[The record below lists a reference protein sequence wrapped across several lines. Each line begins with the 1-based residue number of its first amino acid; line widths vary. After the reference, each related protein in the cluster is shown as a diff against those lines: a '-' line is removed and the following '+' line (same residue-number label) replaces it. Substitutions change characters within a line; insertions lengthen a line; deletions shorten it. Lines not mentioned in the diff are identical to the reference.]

1 MTNSTVDAPVW
12 FVTGCSTGFGREFVR
27 AGLAHGFRVVATAR
41 DSKKLDTLVA
51 GHEDKAKAVALDVTK
66 PDQIARAVEEAERA
80 FGRIDVL
87 VNNAGYGYMA
97 AVEEG
102 EDAEIRAMFETN
114 VFGLAAMTRAVLPG
128 MRARRQGMIVNI
140 ASVGGIIG
148 FPGSGYYA
156 ATKFAVEGLSE
167 ALASEVAPLGI
178 RVLLVEPGPFRTD
191 WAGRSL
197 KQSPIFIS
205 DYEQTAGKRRRGMV
219 KYSGTQPGDPA
230 RAVEA
235 VITALQ
241 SPVPPQHLVL
251 GREGFENVERHL
263 KSELDQIELWREVSF
278 SADYPSA

>member
-1 MTNSTVDAPVW
+1 MT
-12 FVTGCSTGFGREFVR
+12 R
-27 AGLAHGFRVVATAR
+27 A
-41 DSKKLDTLVA
+41 
-51 GHEDKAKAVALDVTK
+51 
-66 PDQIARAVEEAERA
+66 DQIADAIDEAERA

-102 EDAEIRAMFETN
+102 EDAEIRALFETN

-128 MRARRQGMIVNI
+128 MRARRHGTIVNI

-167 ALASEVAPLGI
+167 ALAVEVAPLGI

-197 KQSPIFIS
+197 KQSSIFIS
-205 DYEQTAGKRRRGMV
+205 EYEQTAGKRRRGMA

-235 VITALQ
+235 VIKALEL
-241 SPVPPQHLVL
+241 PLPPQHLVL
-251 GREGFENVERHL
+251 GREGFENVERQL
-263 KSELDQIELWREVSF
+263 RSELDQIELWKEVSF
-278 SADYPSA
+278 GADYPPA